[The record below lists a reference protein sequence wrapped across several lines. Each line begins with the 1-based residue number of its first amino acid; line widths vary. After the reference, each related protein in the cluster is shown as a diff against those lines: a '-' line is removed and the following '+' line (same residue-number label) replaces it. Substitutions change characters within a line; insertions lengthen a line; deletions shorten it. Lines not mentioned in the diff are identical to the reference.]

1 MPFIKLQFKPG
12 LNRDQTDYS
21 NEGGWFECD
30 KIRFRSGYPEKLG
43 GWQRYTSNS
52 FQGVCRQMWNWSTT
66 YSDNLLA
73 LGTHQKA
80 YIENGGYYN
89 DITPLRAVNPTIDT
103 PDSNNCIYTNTTSPN
118 VVQIELPVAHEA
130 ETGDFV
136 QISGVANV
144 GTFNVAVTVQSV
156 GGSNVYFID
165 GVQQP
170 TLELAESSTYIFT
183 YPSAHPFALSTTSNG
198 THGGGVEYTTGVTRN
213 SGANTLTITVASGA
227 PTLYYYCT
235 IHSNM
240 GAQAN
245 TPVPVSIGGIPA
257 SQINGNHEITV
268 ITGLTF
274 TIPVT
279 GPVTSNVTTGAG
291 GTAIVIDFEIRPG
304 FPITTAGYGWGTG
317 TWGRDAWGLGSQEP
331 VFFQQRDWWFD
342 NFDNDLVMNIRNG
355 TGYWWARGTTLDP
368 ATALSTR
375 AITLQAYATAEGYSA
390 NAVPVKIMQLL
401 VSQQDRHLLAFGSVP
416 FGSTSVNDFDPM
428 LIRWADQDTPGDWTP
443 TDTNTAGDIRVSRGS
458 RIVRALPSRQEILV
472 WTDSHL
478 YTLQFLGTTDV
489 FGLQEYAD
497 NISVMSSRSMATAS
511 NITYWMGQ
519 DKFYAYTGRVETLP
533 CTLRNHVFQNINMAQ
548 SDQVICSTNEQWNE
562 VWWFYPAGEADF
574 NNAYVVYNHLEK
586 IWYYGT
592 IERTAWL
599 DTPLRRYPQAANT
612 PLSDFSD
619 GVLYNHEE
627 GIDDDTDPLVAY
639 IQSSDF
645 DLGDGDVFMLS
656 RRIIP
661 DIGFSGST
669 ANNPAVDM
677 QIRTRN
683 FPGSAL
689 TNNPNDSKIV
699 VETSVDEFTS
709 QVFMRARAR
718 QMAFKIRSEALGVQ
732 WQLGAPRLDAREDG
746 RR

>member
-21 NEGGWFECD
+21 NEGGWWECD
-30 KIRFRSGYPEKLG
+30 KIRFRSGYPEKIG
-43 GWQRYTSNS
+43 GWQRYTSS
-52 FQGVCRQMWNWSTT
+52 LFQGVCRQLWNWVTT
-66 YSDNLLA
+66 YSDNLMA
-73 LGTHQKA
+73 LGTHQKV
-80 YIENGGYYN
+80 YIESGGYYN
-89 DITPLRAVNPTIDT
+89 DITPLRPVNPTLST
-103 PDSNNCIYTNTTSPN
+103 PDTDNCIYTDTTAPN
-118 VVQIELPVAHEA
+118 VVTIQLPGAHEA

-136 QISGVANV
+136 QISGVA
-144 GTFNVAVTVQSV
+144 GT
-156 GGSNVYFID
+156 
-165 GVQQP
+165 
-170 TLELAESSTYIFT
+170 L
-183 YPSAHPFALSTTSNG
+183 
-198 THGGGVEYTTGVTRN
+198 
-213 SGANTLTITVASGA
+213 
-227 PTLYYYCT
+227 
-235 IHSNM
+235 
-240 GAQAN
+240 
-245 TPVPVSIGGIPA
+245 GGIPA
-257 SQINGNHEITV
+257 AQINGNHEVTV
-268 ITGLTF
+268 VNGTTF

-279 GPVTSNVTTGAG
+279 GPVTSNVSAGG
-291 GTAIVIDFEIRPG
+291 GTAIIIDFEIRPG

-317 TWGRDAWGLGSQEP
+317 LWSRDAWGLGSDEP

-355 TGYWWARGTTLDP
+355 AGYWWTRGATVDP
-368 ATALSTR
+368 STALSAR

-458 RIVRALPSRQEILV
+458 RIVRALPTRQEILI

-497 NISVMSSRSMATAS
+497 NISVMSSRAMATAS

-533 CTLRNHVFQNINMAQ
+533 CTLRNHVFQNFNSAQ
-548 SDQVICSTNEQWNE
+548 SDQVICGTNEQWNE
-562 VWWFYPAGEADF
+562 VWWFYPSAQADF
-574 NNAYVVYNHLEK
+574 NDSYVVYNHLEK
-586 IWYYGT
+586 IWYYGS

-599 DTPLRRYPQAANT
+599 DTALRRYPQAANT
-612 PLSDFSD
+612 PLSNFSN
-619 GVLYNHEE
+619 GLLYNHEE

-669 ANNPAVDM
+669 ANNPEVDM

-689 TNNPNDSKIV
+689 TSNPSDSKV
-699 VETSVDEFTS
+699 VIETSVDQFTN

-718 QMAFKIRSEALGVQ
+718 QMALKISSEALGVQ

>member
-12 LNRDQTDYS
+12 VNRDQTDYS
-21 NEGGWFECD
+21 NEGGWRECD
-30 KIRFRSGYPEKLG
+30 KIRFRSGYPEKIG
-43 GWQRYTSNS
+43 GWQKATSS
-52 FQGVCRQMWNWSTT
+52 QFQGVCRQMWNWVTT
-66 YSDNLLA
+66 YSDNLMA
-73 LGTHQKA
+73 LGTHQKV

-89 DITPLRAVNPTIDT
+89 NITPLRLVNPTIDT
-103 PDSNNCIYTNTTSPN
+103 PDSNNCVYTDTVEPN
-118 VVQIELPVAHEA
+118 VVTIQLPVAHEA

-136 QISGVANV
+136 EISGVT
-144 GTFNVAVTVQSV
+144 GT
-156 GGSNVYFID
+156 
-165 GVQQP
+165 
-170 TLELAESSTYIFT
+170 
-183 YPSAHPFALSTTSNG
+183 
-198 THGGGVEYTTGVTRN
+198 
-213 SGANTLTITVASGA
+213 
-227 PTLYYYCT
+227 
-235 IHSNM
+235 
-240 GAQAN
+240 
-245 TPVPVSIGGIPA
+245 IGGIPA

-268 ITGLTF
+268 VTGLAF

-279 GPVTSNVTTGAG
+279 STVTSSVITGAG
-291 GTAIVIDFEIRPG
+291 GTSIILDFEIRPG
-304 FPITTAGYGWGTG
+304 YAITTAGYGWGTG
-317 TWGRDAWGLGSQEP
+317 TWSRGAWGLGSTEP
-331 VFFQQRDWWFD
+331 IFFPQRDWWFD

-355 TGYWWARGTTLDP
+355 AGYWWVRGTTPDP
-368 ATALSTR
+368 GTALATR
-375 AITLQAYATAEGYSA
+375 AITLQAYATAEGYTA
-390 NAVPVKIMQLL
+390 NSVPVKIMQLL
-401 VSQQDRHLLAFGSVP
+401 VSQQDRHLIAFGAVP
-416 FGSTSVNDFDPM
+416 FGSTNVNDFDPM

-443 TDTNTAGDIRVSRGS
+443 STTNTAGDLRVSRGS
-458 RIVRALPSRQEILV
+458 RIVRALPARQEILV

-497 NISVMSSRSMATAS
+497 NISVMSSRAMATAS

-562 VWWFYPAGEADF
+562 VWWFYPAGDANF
-574 NNAYVVYNHLEK
+574 NNSYVVYNHLEK

-612 PLSDFSD
+612 SLSDFSE
-619 GVLYNHEE
+619 GILYNHEE
-627 GIDDDTDPLVAY
+627 GIDADTDPLVAY

-645 DLGDGDVFMLS
+645 DLADGDTFMLS

-661 DIGFSGST
+661 DVGFSGST

-689 TNNPNDSKIV
+689 TNNSSDSKIV
-699 VETSVDEFTS
+699 VETSVDQYTD

-718 QMAFKIRSEALGVQ
+718 QMAFKIQSEALGVQ